1 MKKWNELPVEIQK
14 KMLEYQFKEDG
25 KNDVSIF
32 EESTWGG
39 GQF

>member
-25 KNDVSIF
+25 KNDLYFF
-32 EESTWGG
+32 EEDLRG
-39 GQF
+39 